1 LTKLISDNITNEDE
15 HLPIALFL
23 YINIYKVVIGY
34 TPYPLVYGL
43 HPFMPTKYIMV
54 VLGGN
59 ERDNILVKVL
69 TSRIIKLKKL
79 QEARM

>member
-1 LTKLISDNITNEDE
+1 
-15 HLPIALFL
+15 
-23 YINIYKVVIGY
+23 
-34 TPYPLVYGL
+34 
-43 HPFMPTKYIMV
+43 MV

-59 ERDNILVKVL
+59 ERDNNLVKVL